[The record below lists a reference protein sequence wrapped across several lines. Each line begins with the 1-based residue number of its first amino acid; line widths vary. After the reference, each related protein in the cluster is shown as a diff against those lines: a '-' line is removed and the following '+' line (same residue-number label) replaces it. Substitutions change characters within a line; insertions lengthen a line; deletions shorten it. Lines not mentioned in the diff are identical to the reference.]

1 MKRIINVLLLLIMVV
16 NLSACV
22 VRTRA
27 PRAYWIPGHYNV
39 GPHGIRHWVPGHY
52 R

>member
-1 MKRIINVLLLLIMVV
+1 MKRIMRVLLLLAMVI

-27 PRAYWIPGHYNV
+27 PRAQWVPGHYNV
-39 GPHGIRHWVPGHY
+39 GPHGGHYWIKGHY